1 MAQELK
7 RQEQPTLRRWFDDTP
22 LATLRQEMD
31 DLFENFFSGRS
42 LPAVTRELAPSL
54 DVAETEDAVEIT
66 TDLPGFK
73 PEEVNIE
80 MGDGYVTIS
89 GEHAEESKEEGPD
102 KKYHRVERRR
112 GSFSRSVW
120 LPCAVKDEN
129 VDAELK
135 DGILKLRLP
144 KAEEAKRRKITVK
157 G

>member
-7 RQEQPTLRRWFDDTP
+7 RQEQPMLRRWFDDSP

-31 DLFENFFSGRS
+31 DLIESFFSGRA
-42 LPAVTRELAPSL
+42 LPALGRELSPRL
-54 DVAETEDAVEIT
+54 DVAETPDAVEMT

-80 MGDGYVTIS
+80 VGDGYVSIS
-89 GEHAEESKEEGPD
+89 GEHSEETKEEDPD
-102 KKYHRVERRR
+102 RKYHRVERRQ
-112 GSFSRSVW
+112 GNFSRSVW
-120 LPCAVKDEN
+120 LPCGVRDED
-129 VDAELK
+129 VEAELK

-144 KAEEAKRRKITVK
+144 KAEEAKRRKIEVK